1 MTAQQTRCTIQH
13 VCFSIHLH
21 SDRCLMMSRDDISCV
36 PCKLTASGA
45 STSRSR
51 IANAKYQSSLECS
64 TPRTAGVYGVNS
76 WAVNTSTHIIPSRTS
91 FQYIYIY
98 ISLVTSG
105 SKDQFT
111 KNTHTHTWT
120 RPGSLWWYRESTG
133 TCASAKRLVDQ
144 DSSILF
150 GAGDRNMVGKSRP
163 LFTNYRTFWQ
173 WVIYGAPTSSEH
185 MQLDRMHIYS
195 IMGVLV
201 FTQVHIWWIAKHFP
215 HQLHSNSD
223 PPAARLDIPIESLPS
238 EEQSF

>member
-1 MTAQQTRCTIQH
+1 
-13 VCFSIHLH
+13 
-21 SDRCLMMSRDDISCV
+21 MMSRDDISCV

-111 KNTHTHTWT
+111 KNTHTHEPDLVPCGDIGNPLVHVHLPNVLLTKIQVFFLVQVIETWWENHDHSLLIIA
-120 RPGSLWWYRESTG
+120 RFGSGSSTVPLLVVN
-133 TCASAKRLVDQ
+133 TC
-144 DSSILF
+144 
-150 GAGDRNMVGKSRP
+150 N
-163 LFTNYRTFWQ
+163 
-173 WVIYGAPTSSEH
+173 
-185 MQLDRMHIYS
+185 
-195 IMGVLV
+195 
-201 FTQVHIWWIAKHFP
+201 
-215 HQLHSNSD
+215 
-223 PPAARLDIPIESLPS
+223 
-238 EEQSF
+238 